1 MSDGYDPCACI
12 WDHGMAMRRL
22 ISLLRGMQ
30 GACTDSECFGD
41 MPGPLAAGGSD
52 GGGGNDMMMMAL
64 VWVVLGVL
72 LYLFRPSALRNS
84 GDDKPARTDQGPGNN
99 PPPTAN

>member
-1 MSDGYDPCACI
+1 MADGYDPCACI

-30 GACTDSECFGD
+30 GFCTDSECFGEL
-41 MPGPLAAGGSD
+41 PGPTADSS
-52 GGGGNDMMMMAL
+52 GGNDMMMMAV

-72 LYLFRPSALRNS
+72 LYLFRPSSMRNR
-84 GDDKPARTDQGPGNN
+84 GDGKPDRLDQGPGNN
-99 PPPTAN
+99 PPPTSN

>member
-1 MSDGYDPCACI
+1 MADGYDPCACI

-30 GACTDSECFGD
+30 GVCTDSECFGEL
-41 MPGPLAAGGSD
+41 PGPQADRAD
-52 GGGGNDMMMMAL
+52 GGNDLMLMAL

-72 LYLFRPSALRNS
+72 LYLFRPGSLRNR
-84 GDDKPARTDQGPGNN
+84 GDGKPARLDQGPGNN
-99 PPPTAN
+99 PPPMSN

>member
-30 GACTDSECFGD
+30 GVCTDSECFGD
-41 MPGPLAAGGSD
+41 VPGQMGSERPE
-52 GGGGNDMMMMAL
+52 GGNDMFLMAM

-72 LYLFRPSALRNS
+72 LYLFRPSNLRNG
-84 GDDKPARTDQGPGNN
+84 GDGKPARMDQGPGNN
-99 PPPTAN
+99 PPPATN